1 MDSGSDSDGAPEELT
16 AVQGVEKHEEIS
28 KVEKDSAVRATQED
42 KDRRKRWAKRK
53 TSSKP
58 VKKKPLKI
66 EDKDVKAEEE
76 DEDEETYAMPG
87 TLPKSVIEML
97 AAREKQTFSSDSEE
111 EDVNQKVQKKKK
123 KLKTSGPETILLKD
137 VRSTQHMRNALNFLD
152 HRKKLVPRSNAVLK
166 NSHTAMRLFHAKYM
180 S

>member
-28 KVEKDSAVRATQED
+28 KVEKDSAVRATKEE

-58 VKKKPLKI
+58 DKKKPLKV
-66 EDKDVKAEEE
+66 EDTDAKAEEE
-76 DEDEETYAMPG
+76 VEDEETHAMPG
-87 TLPKSVIEML
+87 TLPKNVIEML

-111 EDVNQKVQKKKK
+111 ENVNQKVQKKKK

-137 VRSTQHMRNALNFLD
+137 VRSTQHVKNALDFLN
-152 HRKKLVPRSNAVLK
+152 HRKNQVPRSNAVLK
-166 NSHTAMRLFHAKYM
+166 NSHTAMRLFKANFM
-180 S
+180 T